1 MKYVYTPTRKVRV
14 KKKKK
19 TITSI
24 GKNKEKLEPPCI
36 ANENVK

>member
-1 MKYVYTPTRKVRV
+1 MSIHPLEKLGS